1 MKPANVQ
8 RTVQSS
14 GVLSTTHFGISEKD
28 QAHILGILRDRL
40 YSNKKLAV
48 LREYSSNAWDAHRDG
63 GIPTRPIKIVLPT
76 SLESSLIIR
85 DYGPGLSEDEIFDVY
100 VKYGAST
107 KRDSNEAVG
116 MLGIGAKSAFAYS
129 DSFTVTS
136 FHGGMKKVYVAVL
149 DESDMGTMS
158 KLYEEPST
166 ETGIEIKVPVN
177 PGDISGF
184 MQEAKYLFPFFT
196 PQPDINYPLEDPI
209 TDRKVNGFLN
219 KSGYSILPD
228 WVAVMGCVPYRL
240 DFSRLQEELEELE
253 LGDLK
258 KNLKGGL
265 FFDIGDVDISASRED
280 LEYTDRT
287 KKAIVDKIF
296 ALAEEL
302 AQELDDLV
310 KAAKSPWLARQA
322 VRQFSIRTGVP
333 IPKRY
338 QLFNRASVALYD
350 VAKADDRPKY
360 FILSKVVS
368 ETTKS
373 GRRMSLSKIDRIS
386 VDGFSKII
394 IRDEFK
400 KPLRGRLNWQTPWYV
415 IVPREQVETDKDG
428 LVTKRWKPSTDQ
440 VEKELRE
447 RLKAADA
454 EGIPIHRLTE
464 FEYIPVSSGSGGY
477 KNSKHTKRT
486 FELQLPASRYESTL
500 SKHWE
505 VHSEPLEEHDI
516 FVLLDKFK
524 VFGEGHAFYSN
535 ATSDYLVLTDLYGM
549 AFPPIY
555 GIKTTEKKPVLR
567 KDVSAVPYW
576 EWAWSTY
583 QWLYAQKETKQL
595 LKDKEWR
602 DHYYVL
608 SSGHRRGNV
617 ELALQELLP
626 HFDGRHRLMS
636 LLRRSIKGKDAY
648 EALSERKRN
657 GLNTLISQYEHWSYL
672 AKRKAKTPKKKKKS
686 TPTEEYV
693 AAPKRLTTAFEDDYP
708 LLNPAN
714 GGPGT
719 RVFLNKKVRELWA
732 DYVNLIDKQKKN

>member
-1 MKPANVQ
+1 MKPASVQ

-14 GVLSTTHFGISEKD
+14 GVLSTTKFGISEKD

-48 LREYSSNAWDAHRDG
+48 LREYSSNAWDAHRDA

-85 DYGPGLSEDEIFDVY
+85 DYGLGLSEDDIFDVY

-136 FHGGMKKVYVAVL
+136 FHGGLKKVYVAVL

-166 ETGIEIKVPVN
+166 ETGVEIKVPVS

-196 PQPDINYPLEDPI
+196 PQPEINYHLEDPI
-209 TDRKVNGFLN
+209 TDRKKNGFLN
-219 KSGYSILPD
+219 KNGYSVLPN

-253 LGDLK
+253 LGDLQ

-302 AQELDDLV
+302 AKELDDLV
-310 KAAKSPWLARQA
+310 KAAPNPWQARWA
-322 VRQFSIRTGVP
+322 VREFSARTGAP

-338 QLFNRASVALYD
+338 QLFNRASTPLYD
-350 VAKADDRPKY
+350 VAKADDRPKH
-360 FILSKVVS
+360 FILAKVVS
-368 ETTKS
+368 ESTKS
-373 GRRMSLSKIDRIS
+373 GKRMSLSKTDRIS
-386 VDGFSKII
+386 VDQYSKII
-394 IRDEFK
+394 VRDEFK
-400 KPLRGRLNWQTPWYV
+400 KPLRGRLDWQTPWYV
-415 IVPREQVETDKDG
+415 VTPREQTEVDKDG
-428 LVTKRWKPSTDQ
+428 MVTKRWKPTTDQ
-440 VEKELRE
+440 VEEELRE
-447 RLKAADA
+447 RLKNNDA
-454 EGIPIHRLTE
+454 EGIPVHRLTE
-464 FEYIPVSSGSGGY
+464 FEYVPVSSGSGGY

-486 FELQLPASRYESTL
+486 FALQLPASRYESTL
-500 SKHWE
+500 SNHWE
-505 VHSEPLEEHDI
+505 VHSEALEEHDI

-524 VFGEGHAFYSN
+524 VFGEGHGFYGN
-535 ATSDYLVLTDLYGM
+535 VTDDYLVLTNLYKM
-549 AFPPIY
+549 DFPSIY
-555 GIKTTEKKPVLR
+555 GIKTTDKKPVLR
-567 KDVSAVPYW
+567 KDVNAVPYW

-583 QWLYAQKETKQL
+583 QWLKVQKETKQL

-602 DHYYVL
+602 DHYYTL
-608 SSGHRRGNV
+608 SSGHRKGTV
-617 ELALQELLP
+617 ELALKEMLP
-626 HFDGRHRLMS
+626 HFDGRHRLVS
-636 LLRRSIKGKDAY
+636 LLRRSVKGR
-648 EALSERKRN
+648 EAHGAMSQTKRDS
-657 GLNTLISQYEHWSYL
+657 LDKFISQYEHWEYV
-672 AKRKAKTPKKKKKS
+672 AKRKQPKKKKS

-693 AAPKRLTTAFEDDYP
+693 AVPKRLTAAFEDDYP

-714 GGPGT
+714 GGPGV
-719 RVFLNKKVRELWA
+719 RVFLNKNVRGLWA